1 MSKRLF
7 TKKSLLGCIGLT
19 GAGYLFLKI
28 KSLNMLFAKEVESE
42 KLISVQ
48 LITRHGART
57 PLKKIPGIEEVKL
70 LSITS
75 F

>member
-7 TKKSLLGCIGLT
+7 TKNNLFGCIGLT
-19 GAGYLFLKI
+19 GVYCF
-28 KSLNMLFAKEVESE
+28 MFQECERE

-57 PLKKIPGIEEVKL
+57 PLKKIPGIEEVKF

-75 F
+75 FIYKLFFFI